1 MKLRWSIVILGIL
14 QLTIVVTTSVI
25 FGGIAFM
32 FLIKLLLGVH
42 LHALE

>member
-1 MKLRWSIVILGIL
+1 MKLRWCVVIWGIL
-14 QLTIVVTTSVI
+14 RLAIVVTTSLI
-25 FGGIAFM
+25 LGGIAFM